1 MKKVIVAC
9 GTGMATSSII
19 SEKVREI
26 LDKNDIQYTLSQV
39 QLSELEMY
47 KGADLFI
54 TSMKLQED
62 YGLPVVVGTPFLIG
76 IGEDEAGQKI
86 LDILK
91 N

>member
-26 LDKNDIQYTLSQV
+26 LDKNNIQYTLSQV

-62 YGLPVVVGTPFLIG
+62 YGLPLSLIH
-76 IGEDEAGQKI
+76 I
-86 LDILK
+86 
-91 N
+91 

>member
-54 TSMKLQED
+54 TSMKLKDVYKRPDQQ
-62 YGLPVVVGTPFLIG
+62 LTF
-76 IGEDEAGQKI
+76 
-86 LDILK
+86 
-91 N
+91 NCRS

>member
-26 LDKNDIQYTLSQV
+26 LDKNNIQYTLSQV

-62 YGLPVVVGTPFLIG
+62 YGLPVVVGTSFLIG
-76 IGEDEAGQKI
+76 IGEDEAAQKI

>member
-76 IGEDEAGQKI
+76 IGEDEGAQKI

>member
-76 IGEDEAGQKI
+76 IGEDVAAQKI

>member
-26 LDKNDIQYTLSQV
+26 LDKNNIQYTLSQV

-76 IGEDEAGQKI
+76 IGEDEAAQKI

>member
-1 MKKVIVAC
+1 
-9 GTGMATSSII
+9 
-19 SEKVREI
+19 
-26 LDKNDIQYTLSQV
+26 
-39 QLSELEMY
+39 MY

-76 IGEDEAGQKI
+76 IGEDEAAQKI

>member
-26 LDKNDIQYTLSQV
+26 LDKNNIQYTLSQV

-47 KGADLFI
+47 KGADLCI

-62 YGLPVVVGTPFLIG
+62 YGLPVVVDTPFLIG
-76 IGEDEAGQKI
+76 IGEDEAAQKI

>member
-76 IGEDEAGQKI
+76 IGEDEATQKI